1 MDIRSRCISFYIL
14 LGDIM
19 KKQRNL
25 LRKRLK
31 KNLKKKIKRLKKV
44 ADRKQH
50 EWNFD
55 KIKRDIQKLNKTR
68 GVGNA

>member
-1 MDIRSRCISFYIL
+1 
-14 LGDIM
+14 M

-44 ADRKQH
+44 ADRKKH

-55 KIKRDIQKLNKTR
+55 KIKRDLEKLRKTK
-68 GVGNA
+68 GVGGAR

>member
-1 MDIRSRCISFYIL
+1 MKNQIKL
-14 LGDIM
+14 LGKI
-19 KKQRNL
+19 
-25 LRKRLK
+25 LK
-31 KNLKKKIKRLKKV
+31 KNHKRKLKRLKKV

-55 KIKRDIQKLNKTR
+55 KIKRDIQKINKTK

>member
-1 MDIRSRCISFYIL
+1 MVGIKS

-19 KKQRNL
+19 KNQRNI

-31 KNLKKKIKRLKKV
+31 KNLKKKIKRLKRTK
-44 ADRKQH
+44 DKKQH

-55 KIKRDIQKLNKTR
+55 KIKRDIQKINKTR

>member
-1 MDIRSRCISFYIL
+1 
-14 LGDIM
+14 M
-19 KKQRNL
+19 KNQRNI

-31 KNLKKKIKRLKKV
+31 KNLKKKIKRLKRTK
-44 ADRKQH
+44 DKKQH

-55 KIKRDIQKLNKTR
+55 KIKRDIQKINKTR

>member
-1 MDIRSRCISFYIL
+1 
-14 LGDIM
+14 M

-55 KIKRDIQKLNKTR
+55 KIKRDIQKMNKTR

>member
-1 MDIRSRCISFYIL
+1 
-14 LGDIM
+14 M
-19 KKQRNL
+19 KKQGKL

-44 ADRKQH
+44 TDRKQH

-55 KIKRDIQKLNKTR
+55 KVERDIKKENRTR
-68 GVGNA
+68 GVGNAG